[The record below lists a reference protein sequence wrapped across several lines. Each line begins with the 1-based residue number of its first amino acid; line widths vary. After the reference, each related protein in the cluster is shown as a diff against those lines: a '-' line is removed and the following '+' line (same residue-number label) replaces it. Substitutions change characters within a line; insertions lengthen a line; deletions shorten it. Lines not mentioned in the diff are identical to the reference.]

1 MQGCSLAHVHIA
13 ADVRVHRAPRDPWPP
28 HVERDADIEVVV
40 VLLALPDA
48 EEPKV
53 VPTASKRSSQE
64 RHKRAVADAACR
76 GLIAAVKDVCA
87 ALFRQRD
94 CQVKTAQQQGEGG
107 RGPAQVF
114 FARPVLSSAPTTAP
128 TRSSTD
134 SKVRHRSLNCLSRR
148 TSSATESGGSSAM
161 KGTWPTAE
169 WLYAGVRG
177 ACRPGMESAS
187 AQNGRGGGHEGEG
200 EGGDRGRRTPRRRR
214 HGVVGRSDAGDDVK
228 GLPVA
233 HPRRDVVQELH
244 RRCWQ
249 QRTVVRTA

>member
-1 MQGCSLAHVHIA
+1 MQGCSLAHIHIA
-13 ADVRVHRAPRDPWPP
+13 ADVRVHRAPRDSWPP
-28 HVERDADIEVVV
+28 HVQRDADIEVVV

-94 CQVKTAQQQGEGG
+94 CKVKKHNKEEKVA
-107 RGPAQVF
+107 GPAQVF

-187 AQNGRGGGHEGEG
+187 AQNRHGGGHEGERAAR
-200 EGGDRGRRTPRRRR
+200 EGDGHQGAGVMGLWGARTP
-214 HGVVGRSDAGDDVK
+214 A
-228 GLPVA
+228 
-233 HPRRDVVQELH
+233 
-244 RRCWQ
+244 
-249 QRTVVRTA
+249 TT